1 MGLKKFRSERKVMK
15 LCVVFLFV
23 GLSLVLADDAKGGE
37 EDPENVGRSKRSV
50 NHYDGPDI
58 ETYSYTHHPSY
69 ASPFYGGYGGFGLG
83 HHYSYRR
90 NHYSPY
96 LPLYHNYGP
105 YLYSGHH
112 FGGHHGKHHR
122 GHSKHRGGHKH
133 HKRDVSDYD
142 DHHDDHYDDHHDGGY
157 GKKHHKKSHKKGGYG
172 YGGGYGGYGYGAGYG
187 AGYGG
192 YGYGRGL
199 GFGYGSGY
207 LPFGGHAGYVN
218 TCQCQQPQAAAS

>member
-37 EDPENVGRSKRSV
+37 DPEDVGRSKRSV
-50 NHYDGPDI
+50 NDYDGPDI

-69 ASPFYGGYGGFGLG
+69 ASPFYGGYGGYGLG

-142 DHHDDHYDDHHDGGY
+142 DHHDDHYDDDHHDGGY
-157 GKKHHKKSHKKGGYG
+157 GKKHHKKS
-172 YGGGYGGYGYGAGYG
+172 
-187 AGYGG
+187 
-192 YGYGRGL
+192 
-199 GFGYGSGY
+199 
-207 LPFGGHAGYVN
+207 
-218 TCQCQQPQAAAS
+218 